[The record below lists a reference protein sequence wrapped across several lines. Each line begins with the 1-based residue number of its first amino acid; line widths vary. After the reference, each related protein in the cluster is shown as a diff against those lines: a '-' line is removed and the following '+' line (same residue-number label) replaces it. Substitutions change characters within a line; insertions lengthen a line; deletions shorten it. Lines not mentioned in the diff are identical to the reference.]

1 MTWKIFLYGWAPPT
15 CSSLIKPRM
24 DTLVLDY
31 PIITYIVVCMSNKK
45 YNPED
50 YKDVDFCTV
59 GNGPVRIQFARP
71 ANLTV
76 GDFFYFSKKLFE
88 IESEL
93 GLVKTLAE
101 EADDAKAVAE
111 AN

>member
-1 MTWKIFLYGWAPPT
+1 MGPAHMLFSG
-15 CSSLIKPRM
+15 C
-24 DTLVLDY
+24 DNNVLDY

-93 GLVKTLAE
+93 GLNKTLAE
-101 EADDAKAVAE
+101 EADDAKALAE
-111 AN
+111 AK